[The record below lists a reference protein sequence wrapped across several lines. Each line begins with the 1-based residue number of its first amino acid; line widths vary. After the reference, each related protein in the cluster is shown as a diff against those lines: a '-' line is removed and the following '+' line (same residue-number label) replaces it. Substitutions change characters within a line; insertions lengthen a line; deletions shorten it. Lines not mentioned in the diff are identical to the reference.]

1 MNYNANV
8 SFVQLYCSQFNLP
21 YFCDVN
27 NAEDN
32 KQLKLNNQLCFPIY
46 ALARDIIAAY
56 RPLLEA
62 IDLTYPQY
70 LALLVLWERQEQT
83 VSQLGEQ
90 LDLDSGTLTPLLK
103 RLEQKG
109 LVYRRRSTTD
119 ERSVLITLTEAGSS
133 LQNKAASIPA
143 KLVQAMPVSGAEL
156 ETLQRIICK
165 IRKNM
170 HKI

>member
-1 MNYNANV
+1 MINV
-8 SFVQLYCSQFNLP
+8 EN
-21 YFCDVN
+21 
-27 NAEDN
+27 N
-32 KQLKLNNQLCFPIY
+32 KQLQLDNQLCFPIY

-70 LALLVLWERQEQT
+70 LALLVLWEKQEQS
-83 VSQLGEQ
+83 VSQLGEH

-109 LVYRRRSTTD
+109 LVNRKRSLAD
-119 ERSVLITLTEAGSS
+119 ERSVLISLTESGS
-133 LQNKAASIPA
+133 LLRTKAANIPPTLL
-143 KLVQAMPVSGAEL
+143 KSLSVSAEEL
-156 ETLQRIICK
+156 ENLQRIICK
-165 IRKNM
+165 IRKNI

>member
-1 MNYNANV
+1 MNV
-8 SFVQLYCSQFNLP
+8 
-21 YFCDVN
+21 DK
-27 NAEDN
+27 N
-32 KQLKLNNQLCFPIY
+32 KNLKLDNQLCFPIY

-70 LALLVLWERQEQT
+70 LALLVLWEKQEQS
-83 VSQLGEQ
+83 VSQLGEH

-109 LVYRRRSTTD
+109 LVNRRRSERD
-119 ERSVLITLTEAGSS
+119 ERIVLVSLTETGTS
-133 LQNKAASIPA
+133 LQSKATNIPA
-143 KLVQAMPVSGAEL
+143 TLLKSMPVSAEEL

-165 IRKNM
+165 IRKNI
-170 HKI
+170 HKT